1 VSEPAGGE
9 GEGRPAEAPPSL
21 QRLDPDRAAPAAA
34 DPATEPAARPAPPAA
49 DPAAPPAPPA
59 AESAARPAPPIIDPR
74 PYRWMIGII
83 GLVLVLGFSV
93 HQLLSHGA
101 GSTGVAPGHP
111 LRDFAAPLAAT
122 NLNGAANTHP
132 TCSPARHDPRAL
144 NVCLMARRGPLV
156 LAFFV
161 TDAAQCV
168 RQVSALQTL
177 AGRFPSVQFAAVA
190 INGSHKATAA
200 AVRSH
205 RWTIPVAFDPDGRV
219 GALYGVAACP
229 MVELAARGGIVR
241 DRLIGDPWQT
251 AAKLAPKVRSL
262 VGAPPLGG

>member
-9 GEGRPAEAPPSL
+9 GEGRPAEAPPAL

-34 DPATEPAARPAPPAA
+34 EPATEPAAR
-49 DPAAPPAPPA
+49 PAPPA

-262 VGAPPLGG
+262 VGARPLGG